1 MSNPTIELLAS
12 YPRQRPPLTAR
23 HKKVYLEEYI
33 RNRQAAGGLSKL
45 VAHLESWMHRS
56 VAGSSDEVL
65 EIGAGTLNHL
75 FYEQLPLSYD
85 VVEPVHDF
93 YQGVQAKTL
102 VRRFYDD
109 ISEIA
114 ADIFYDRIVSVAVLE
129 HLTDLPRI
137 IAQSCLLLRPGGVF
151 AAGIPTEGGFLWGLG
166 WRMTTGVAYR
176 LRTGLD
182 AGIVM
187 RHEHVNKAK
196 EILAI
201 IEYFFAEVTIEYF
214 PLPTFHLSFYTT
226 IKASQ
231 PHIERCHSYLFSR
244 NLLHE

>member
-12 YPRQRPPLTAR
+12 YPCQGPPLTAR
-23 HKKVYLEEYI
+23 HKKIYLQEYI

-56 VAGSSDEVL
+56 VAGSSGEVL

-75 FYEQLPLSYD
+75 FYEQFPIGYD

-114 ADIFYDRIVSVAVLE
+114 AGVFYDRIVSVAVLE
-129 HLTDLPRI
+129 HLNRSSKKSSSIWSLAPTW
-137 IAQSCLLLRPGGVF
+137 
-151 AAGIPTEGGFLWGLG
+151 GIFRRW
-166 WRMTTGVAYR
+166 
-176 LRTGLD
+176 
-182 AGIVM
+182 
-187 RHEHVNKAK
+187 
-196 EILAI
+196 
-201 IEYFFAEVTIEYF
+201 
-214 PLPTFHLSFYTT
+214 
-226 IKASQ
+226 
-231 PHIERCHSYLFSR
+231 HSYRRRIFVGAGMADDDRSR
-244 NLLHE
+244 LSPPYRS